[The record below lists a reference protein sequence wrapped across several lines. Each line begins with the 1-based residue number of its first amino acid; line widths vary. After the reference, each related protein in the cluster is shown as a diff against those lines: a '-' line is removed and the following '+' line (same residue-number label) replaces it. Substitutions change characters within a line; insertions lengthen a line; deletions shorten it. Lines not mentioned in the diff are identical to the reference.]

1 MQPTWR
7 HTKLQLL
14 DTTSRMH
21 TGDVLVPFGI
31 DEAYARRCAKDATI
45 APLVHLWRHEKAVVL
60 GSRDA
65 RLPQAGKAV
74 RELEAK
80 GYRTAVRQSGGA
92 AVPLAP
98 GVVNL
103 SLVMPVGA
111 GDLNPEPFF
120 AQMVELIR
128 AVLGE
133 AGGRMSS
140 GEVAGSYC
148 PGTYDLAIDGYKF
161 CGIAQRRLTRAVAV
175 QAFINAEG
183 CGRAYGEIIQS
194 FYETAAQGA
203 LAEQFPEVQPER
215 MASLSELGVPGG
227 VAGVAARLRELLQTE
242 GEASFSLLEACP
254 PWLVQEAE
262 SALQMLKG
270 RQRHLVGSS

>member
-7 HTKLQLL
+7 QTAVQLL

-21 TGDVLVPFGI
+21 TGEVLVPFGI
-31 DEAYARRCAKDATI
+31 AEAYARLCAKGERT
-45 APLVHLWRHEKAVVL
+45 APLVNLWRHEKAVVL

-65 RLPQAGKAV
+65 KLPQAAKAV

-103 SLVMPVGA
+103 SLVLPVGA
-111 GDLNPEPFF
+111 YDLNPEPFF
-120 AQMVELIR
+120 VQMVELIR
-128 AVLGE
+128 AALGTD
-133 AGGRMSS
+133 GKRMRS

-161 CGIAQRRLTRAVAV
+161 CGIAQRRLTRAVSV

-183 CGRAYGEIIQS
+183 CGRMYGEIVQS

-203 LAEQFPEVQPER
+203 FAEQYPQVQPER

-227 VAGVAARLRELLQTE
+227 AAGMAARIHEVLHTQA
-242 GEASFSLLEACP
+242 EASLTLMDVCP
-254 PWLVQEAE
+254 PWLAREAE
-262 SALQMLKG
+262 TALHTLKQ
-270 RQRHLVGSS
+270 RQRHLVGS

>member
-7 HTKLQLL
+7 QTTLQLL
-14 DTTSRMH
+14 DTTSRIH

-31 DEAYARRCAKDATI
+31 DEAYARLCAKDAAI

-65 RLPQAGKAV
+65 KLPQAAEAV

-111 GDLNPEPFF
+111 ADLNPEPFF

-128 AVLGE
+128 AALGDDGE
-133 AGGRMSS
+133 RMNS
-140 GEVAGSYC
+140 GEVVGSYC

-183 CGRAYGEIIQS
+183 CGRAYGEIVQS

-203 LAEQFPEVQPER
+203 CVEQYPQVQPER

-227 VAGVAARLRELLQTE
+227 AEWLAARIRKVLHAQ
-242 GEASFSLLEACP
+242 AASSFSVLDVCP
-254 PWLVQEAE
+254 PWLAREAE
-262 SALQMLKG
+262 SALHMLQG
-270 RQRHLVGSS
+270 RQRHLVGS

>member
-1 MQPTWR
+1 MQSTWR

-45 APLVHLWRHEKAVVL
+45 TPLVHLWRHEKAVVL

-133 AGGRMSS
+133 AGGTHEKRGGCRLLLS
-140 GEVAGSYC
+140 GNVR
-148 PGTYDLAIDGYKF
+148 PGD
-161 CGIAQRRLTRAVAV
+161 
-175 QAFINAEG
+175 
-183 CGRAYGEIIQS
+183 
-194 FYETAAQGA
+194 
-203 LAEQFPEVQPER
+203 
-215 MASLSELGVPGG
+215 
-227 VAGVAARLRELLQTE
+227 
-242 GEASFSLLEACP
+242 
-254 PWLVQEAE
+254 
-262 SALQMLKG
+262 
-270 RQRHLVGSS
+270 